1 MATCRASTLVS
12 PDRCFCFSAAKQA
25 TNHSM
30 CQCAHTGLL
39 LLQPGSVF
47 SKNPWCVGMHA
58 RCIQWSTVH
67 KNFQWPKTVFKS
79 SGFRGNHYI
88 MQNKN
93 IASRIIKLSCLTS
106 SLESSKSLI
115 IQIKLF
121 TCVCVCVCVC
131 VFWTEKGSIRLVLNR
146 KSGLWLPVSETKGT
160 KTKETSNSIKK
171 ILLPFLAHSH
181 AEVDCMV
188 K

>member
-106 SLESSKSLI
+106 SLESSKSLF

-131 VFWTEKGSIRLVLNR
+131 FLDWERFNTFSFKQEKWVVTASVRDKRHKNKRNIKFNQKDSLTIPCSQSRWG
-146 KSGLWLPVSETKGT
+146 WLHG
-160 KTKETSNSIKK
+160 
-171 ILLPFLAHSH
+171 
-181 AEVDCMV
+181 
-188 K
+188 